1 VELEGGAV
9 VRLTASFYVGRPVAR
24 PGLMEFHGDDA
35 SLALGSFQDF
45 DASVEL
51 GPFGGEYRPVPLV
64 RPAPPRTSW
73 ARGVAELAES
83 IQEDRPH
90 RPSGEQAAHVVEILD
105 AASASMRAG
114 GQPMDVTST
123 FVAPPLLPW
132 AEQTGA

>member
-1 VELEGGAV
+1 
-9 VRLTASFYVGRPVAR
+9 
-24 PGLMEFHGDDA
+24 
-35 SLALGSFQDF
+35 
-45 DASVEL
+45 
-51 GPFGGEYRPVPLV
+51 
-64 RPAPPRTSW
+64 
-73 ARGVAELAES
+73 VAELAES